1 MKRNKMISALGN
13 LLRSITSVLN
23 INESRQNELFM
34 ESDDYKTPTE
44 I

>member
-1 MKRNKMISALGN
+1 MRTNKIISALSN
-13 LLRSITSVLN
+13 LLHSITSVLS
-23 INESRQNELFM
+23 INESRQNDLFM